1 MFTKA
6 DFKKGEMAALIQ
18 IGEAARRCSGSYII
32 EAPVTKIGRKYIT
45 VSLSWGNIQFEYYE
59 NVNRFYQK
67 SEYSPDYELYP
78 TRAIAEEVLKRLNDK
93 SLLQN
98 DVGKKYLLKK
108 FLIAQYLCYKKVQY

>member
-6 DFKKGEMAALIQ
+6 DFKNGEMAALIQ

-59 NVNRFYQK
+59 NDNRIKKANIARIMNSTQ
-67 SEYSPDYELYP
+67 PEL
-78 TRAIAEEVLKRLNDK
+78 
-93 SLLQN
+93 
-98 DVGKKYLLKK
+98 
-108 FLIAQYLCYKKVQY
+108 

>member
-18 IGEAARRCSGSYII
+18 IGEAARRCSGS
-32 EAPVTKIGRKYIT
+32 YIT

-78 TRAIAEEVLKRLNDK
+78 TRAIAEEVLKRRKLFSDILK
-93 SLLQN
+93 LLRN
-98 DVGKKYLLKK
+98 MENSPKLEKMSTEEMEKLKAI
-108 FLIAQYLCYKKVQY
+108 LEQY

>member
-6 DFKKGEMAALIQ
+6 DFKNGEMAALIQ

-32 EAPVTKIGRKYIT
+32 EAPVTKIT

-59 NVNRFYQK
+59 NDNRFYQK

-78 TRAIAEEVLKRLNDK
+78 TRAIAEEVLKRRKLVSDILK
-93 SLLQN
+93 LLRNMENSQ
-98 DVGKKYLLKK
+98 KFEKMSTEEMEKLKTI
-108 FLIAQYLCYKKVQY
+108 LEQY

>member
-45 VSLSWGNIQFEYYE
+45 VSLSWGNIQF
-59 NVNRFYQK
+59 
-67 SEYSPDYELYP
+67 
-78 TRAIAEEVLKRLNDK
+78 
-93 SLLQN
+93 
-98 DVGKKYLLKK
+98 
-108 FLIAQYLCYKKVQY
+108 

>member
-1 MFTKA
+1 
-6 DFKKGEMAALIQ
+6 MAALIQ

-67 SEYSPDYELYP
+67 SEYRPDYELYP
-78 TRAIAEEVLKRLNDK
+78 TRAIAEEVLKRRKLFSDILK
-93 SLLQN
+93 LLRN
-98 DVGKKYLLKK
+98 MENSPKLEKMSTEEMEKLKAI
-108 FLIAQYLCYKKVQY
+108 LEQY